1 MERIILSTTQKIQI
15 IDITDKIENI
25 VENSGIKKGICQIFA
40 PHATASIILQENEQG
55 LKKDIIKTIKKL
67 FYGKNYEHDII
78 DDNAASHLASGF
90 LGQSKILPIENSKL
104 IRGTWQRILFIELDG
119 PRNYREVIVNLIKN

>member
-1 MERIILSTTQKIQI
+1 ML
-15 IDITDKIENI
+15 
-25 VENSGIKKGICQIFA
+25 
-40 PHATASIILQENEQG
+40 SIILQENEQG